1 HGNGREDHAA
11 IRHVGRA
18 RAGPAAAPLRRG
30 DAARKHAAARAGPDA
45 RCPDDAFR
53 RRGSG
58 DPVSGRRA
66 RRGLARASGHRRD
79 RRRVFRRRA
88 RPLSEQAHAD
98 GVSARRSAPSVK
110 QVAAFHEIIRQ
121 AGGKSSAGACRN
133 RAVRLH
139 RDTRRLSIRETDAFD
154 LGWDHGIYRVAP
166 DPDLPAAV
174 REGYLAASGSREPK
188 QADRFVRKWLQMRAQ
203 AMLRGIQVD
212 ATITPATLESLD
224 STTCPISGVSLTHG
238 ECADTD
244 WSVDRVLNRYGYR
257 PGNLLIV
264 SSRVNRAKGALGLT
278 QLRRIASNPEHHPEL
293 EPREWHRLAEVVE
306 MFEIAEADDPP
317 KGLPR
322 PTGQLPVNGLRL
334 SSVAVWQP
342 CVTLA

>member
-1 HGNGREDHAA
+1 M
-11 IRHVGRA
+11 
-18 RAGPAAAPLRRG
+18 
-30 DAARKHAAARAGPDA
+30 
-45 RCPDDAFR
+45 
-53 RRGSG
+53 
-58 DPVSGRRA
+58 
-66 RRGLARASGHRRD
+66 
-79 RRRVFRRRA
+79 
-88 RPLSEQAHAD
+88 
-98 GVSARRSAPSVK
+98 SARRSAPSVK

-322 PTGQLPVNGLRL
+322 LTGQLPVNGLRL
-334 SSVAVWQP
+334 SSVAFWQQ
-342 CVTLA
+342 CVTLAVSHDDTHLLGLAVSQFPRGKPVRRATAALLKELTRRVSARAEPFGAWSSIRLQKRLDALLELLPASWYRRHAALSERFYSAHLGLAEARRRLRGVKR